1 MARTHA
7 RLKLAM
13 WADEDFRDLPGESQW
28 LYMLLMT
35 SSGLSYAGVADW
47 RPARIAPMAV
57 DVSPDRVESAAVELE
72 QNHYIVI
79 DRDTEEV
86 LVRSF
91 IRNDGLMEQPNV
103 AAAMVKA
110 YGAIA
115 SRTLQAVIVHELKRL
130 YKEEPTLK
138 AWAARPD
145 VRGLLKKRAMTPDQA
160 LEVLPPNMAGFPS
173 DWGHT
178 EPSSNPSGNPSP
190 NPSGTDKQKGSANP
204 SVDPPLTP
212 TPSPTPSPPGTQLRN
227 TTSPEKRRTRG
238 TRCAEHPEQPASTC
252 PDCALLALSDPPTD
266 WRARA

>member
-57 DVSPDRVESAAVELE
+57 DVSPARVESAAVELE
-72 QNHYIVI
+72 QNHYIVV

-103 AAAMVKA
+103 AAAMATA

-130 YKEEPTLK
+130 YKDEPTLK
-138 AWAARPD
+138 AWTRTD
-145 VRGLLKKRAMTPDQA
+145 VKGLLKKRAMTPDQA

-190 NPSGTDKQKGSANP
+190 DPSGTDKQKGSANP
-204 SVDPPLTP
+204 STDPCLTP
-212 TPSPTPSPPGTQLRN
+212 SPSPTPSPPGTQLRN

-238 TRCAEHPEQPASTC
+238 ARCAEHPDLRADKCPAC
-252 PDCALLALSDPPTD
+252 LAEALTDPPTD
-266 WRARA
+266 WRERA

>member
-7 RLKLAM
+7 RLRLSM
-13 WADEDFRDLPGESQW
+13 WSDEDFRDLPAESQW
-28 LYMLLMT
+28 LYMLLLT
-35 SSGLSYAGVADW
+35 SSALSYAGVTDW

-57 DVSPDRVESAAVELE
+57 DVSPARVEAAAVELE
-72 QNHYIVI
+72 QNHYIVV

-91 IRNDGLMEQPNV
+91 IRNDGLMDQPNV

-110 YGAIA
+110 YIAMA
-115 SRTLQAVIVHELKRL
+115 SRTLQAVVVHELKRL
-130 YKEEPTLK
+130 NKEDSTLK
-138 AWAARPD
+138 AWARTD
-145 VRGLLKKRAMTPDQA
+145 VRGLLKKRSMTPDQA

-178 EPSSNPSGNPSP
+178 EPSSNPSGNPSS
-190 NPSGTDKQKGSANP
+190 NPSETEQEKGSANP

-212 TPSPTPSPPGTQLRN
+212 SPSPSPSPTPSTTHLRN

-238 TRCAEHPEQPASTC
+238 APQAE
-252 PDCALLALSDPPTD
+252 PDTAPPTD
-266 WRARA
+266 WRERA